1 MKLAL
6 LSPAAERQEARDR
19 LRRARAAALALRE
32 VFPAVQQLRLELLF
46 QGSTS
51 TTPAPQSHILH
62 APARAF
68 FEFPCPYADCDGQ
81 FDLSAAVKA
90 ALADPAHRATGAL
103 GCSGQRAVRVGARQP
118 CQLRLNYT
126 VTATCQP
133 IPEFRCRR
141 LRTCSRRGRVGAQAP
156 VECGS
161 QLLKYSSVAEKPVR
175 CAQGRDLSACQRWPQ
190 RAHRRLP
197 PSHPLT
203 LAGFTNQEAG
213 LTCSVF
219 HLFVS
224 TLQ

>member
-6 LSPAAERQEARDR
+6 LSPAAERQERRDR
-19 LRRARAAALALRE
+19 LRRDRAAALALRE

-51 TTPAPQSHILH
+51 TTPAPQSHTLH

-133 IPEFRCRR
+133 D
-141 LRTCSRRGRVGAQAP
+141 T
-156 VECGS
+156 
-161 QLLKYSSVAEKPVR
+161 
-175 CAQGRDLSACQRWPQ
+175 
-190 RAHRRLP
+190 
-197 PSHPLT
+197 
-203 LAGFTNQEAG
+203 
-213 LTCSVF
+213 
-219 HLFVS
+219 
-224 TLQ
+224 